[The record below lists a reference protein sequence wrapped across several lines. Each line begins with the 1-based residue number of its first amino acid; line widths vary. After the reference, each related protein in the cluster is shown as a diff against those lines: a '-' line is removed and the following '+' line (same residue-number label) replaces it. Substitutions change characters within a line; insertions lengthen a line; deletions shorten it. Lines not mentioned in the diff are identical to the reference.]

1 MYKFCKD
8 IGRGNF
14 SKVKLAVHQLT
25 RDSVAIKVVDRSRL
39 DARALRMLSREVTT
53 LECVHHPNILRL
65 FEVVETLNRV
75 HLVTEFISGGE
86 LYHRLINEGPIQE
99 QQASKLFRQLLS
111 AVRHMHNLGFVHRD
125 IKAENVLL
133 VNEDKVKLADFGFST
148 QLSNDPCRTFCG
160 SPPYAAPE
168 LFSDDDY
175 VGKPVDVWALGVLLY
190 FMIIGNM
197 PFRAP
202 TVPAL
207 RASVLKGDYLLPG
220 HLTLPLIRLIQRI
233 LVHVPSRRPTIEQM
247 SQCQWLNNPPKPPS
261 SDINRKKSGFWR
273 IKARNIRSSRST
285 KDLTLLDSR
294 TLVPIACN
302 TRRGNSVLEDNF
314 LFPLDVISRDE
325 VDADQQVHAS
335 QQRRSF
341 FGANSK
347 KKIGPMETDRRESGK
362 MFKRSS
368 CVEISNASEVLND
381 KKHILMESKSA
392 INIHNSVQPEEEEEG
407 EFIMRP
413 TFTYDLTHLH
423 PMEVETRRILE
434 KLGITGEMLCHSIS
448 SGPRS
453 DVIGAYRI
461 VINRLQKQIMLAKLK
476 ETLAKEEANA
486 TKSKGNTT
494 SCVIL

>member
-25 RDSVAIKVVDRSRL
+25 RDSVAIKVVDRTRL

-99 QQASKLFRQLLS
+99 QQACKLFRQLLS

-148 QLSNDPCRTFCG
+148 QLSNEPCRTFCG

-207 RASVLKGDYLLPG
+207 RAAVLKGDYLLPG
-220 HLTLPLIRLIQRI
+220 HLTLPLIRLMQRI

-247 SQCQWLNNPPKPPS
+247 IQCQWLNNPPKPPNE
-261 SDINRKKSGFWR
+261 INRKKSGFWR

-285 KDLTLLDSR
+285 KDLAQLDSR
-294 TLVPIACN
+294 SFAPIACN

-314 LFPLDVISRDE
+314 LFPLDVITRDE
-325 VDADQQVHAS
+325 AESEHANS
-335 QQRRSF
+335 VQHRRSF

-347 KKIGPMETDRRESGK
+347 KKIGPMETERRESGK
-362 MFKRSS
+362 MFKRGS
-368 CVEISNASEVLND
+368 CIEIMSNNEVLND

-392 INIHNSVQPEEEEEG
+392 VDIQHTPSHEEEEG
-407 EFIMRP
+407 EYIMKP
-413 TFTYDLTHLH
+413 SFTYDLTHLH
-423 PMEVETRRILE
+423 PLEIETRRILE
-434 KLGITGEMLCHSIS
+434 KLGISSEMLCHSIS

-461 VINRLQKQIMLAKLK
+461 VINRLQKQILLAKLK